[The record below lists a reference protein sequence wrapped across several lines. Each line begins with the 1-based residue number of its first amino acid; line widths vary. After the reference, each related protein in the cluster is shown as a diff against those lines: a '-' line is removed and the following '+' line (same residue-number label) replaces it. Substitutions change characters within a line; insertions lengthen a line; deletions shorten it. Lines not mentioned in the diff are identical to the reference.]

1 MNMYTTQK
9 TTSGFTLIE
18 VLVVVAI
25 IGILSSVLYVSFGD
39 ARDNSRTKAL
49 QSEVK
54 QVQLAI
60 ELYNAQNEEYPAAL
74 TDLVPEFIADLPV
87 AADSANSS
95 CSLDYLRGGGGDWY
109 KLTAD
114 ECIAGELELT
124 TNDEMARCPSTC
136 ADCAGATLD
145 ESVASFNKSFAVY
158 SFGGQCE

>member
-1 MNMYTTQK
+1 MFINQK
-9 TTSGFTLIE
+9 STRGFTLIE

-49 QSEVK
+49 QSEIK

-60 ELYNAQNEEYPAAL
+60 ELYNAQNEDYPAAL
-74 TDLVPEFIADLPV
+74 TDLVPELIADLP
-87 AADSANSS
+87 AASDSANSN
-95 CSLDYLRGGGGDWY
+95 CSLDYARGSGGDWY
-109 KLTAD
+109 KLTAE
-114 ECIAGELELT
+114 ECIAGDLELT

-136 ADCAGATLD
+136 TDCAGVTLD
-145 ESVASFNKSFAVY
+145 ESAASFNKSFAVY